1 MFLVNIPVGLV
12 ALVLAK
18 RVLIESRAPGR
29 RRVPD
34 LLGGLLLAL
43 TIASLVLG
51 VVKGQEWG
59 WDGGRVIG
67 AFAGALVL
75 GAWFIL
81 RSSRHRTPVV
91 DLSLLRVR
99 AFAISNGVT
108 VVMAAGFYS
117 YTLCNV
123 LFLTGVWRYSILRAG
138 LALMPGPFTAMAVA
152 GPAGR
157 LVERHGHRAVI
168 VPGALIWAAGMAFFA
183 TQVGTGRDFPGHL
196 APGPSDP
203 GRGRWPELPH
213 AQRRR
218 RRLGPRHPLCRCH
231 FTELG
236 RPPDRR
242 GARHRD
248 PDRDP
253 RPPRSP
259 RPAAALPPRLA
270 VRRRLLPVREHRHLG
285 LLVQRLSE
293 APGTPLA
300 AGGPA
305 ADEDGAGPPGPAPAR
320 PSLYESEGEEHE
332 PEPQTTAEFLRN
344 VELFSGLTPELLE
357 EVAAL
362 AETVGLARGEW
373 LFRQDEQADGVYIV
387 ALGHLEVLQD
397 DNDGHEQINTLTR
410 GAVLG
415 ELALLSES
423 TRSASV
429 RALRDSQLLRIGKSA
444 FAALLRS
451 EPELALSLT
460 RILPAQLQASRA
472 VPVASRARPVTIA
485 LHGLAG
491 RPRPARAGRQ
501 AQLGALQPAAVWRSC
516 TRAPRRAGRASRRAR
531 RAPAGFAPLIERC
544 ESENEHLLML
554 CGLGEGTEAWDEFCL
569 ARADRVL
576 LAADVS
582 APLEQHAAAL
592 ERLHGADLMAFGS
605 EPGAGRLARWVEALD
620 PPALHAIGTA
630 TRGADIARSARR
642 LSGRAVGAV
651 LAGGGARAFAHLGAL
666 EVLGPGGAGRRP
678 RRRRRHGCRSSAP
691 MLASGFRFGRHGR
704 LLFCGVGQAQPD
716 QRLHGAAARP

>member
-1 MFLVNIPVGLV
+1 M
-12 ALVLAK
+12 
-18 RVLIESRAPGR
+18 
-29 RRVPD
+29 
-34 LLGGLLLAL
+34 
-43 TIASLVLG
+43 
-51 VVKGQEWG
+51 
-59 WDGGRVIG
+59 
-67 AFAGALVL
+67 
-75 GAWFIL
+75 
-81 RSSRHRTPVV
+81 
-91 DLSLLRVR
+91 
-99 AFAISNGVT
+99 
-108 VVMAAGFYS
+108 
-117 YTLCNV
+117 
-123 LFLTGVWRYSILRAG
+123 
-138 LALMPGPFTAMAVA
+138 
-152 GPAGR
+152 
-157 LVERHGHRAVI
+157 
-168 VPGALIWAAGMAFFA
+168 
-183 TQVGTGRDFPGHL
+183 
-196 APGPSDP
+196 
-203 GRGRWPELPH
+203 
-213 AQRRR
+213 
-218 RRLGPRHPLCRCH
+218 
-231 FTELG
+231 
-236 RPPDRR
+236 
-242 GARHRD
+242 
-248 PDRDP
+248 
-253 RPPRSP
+253 
-259 RPAAALPPRLA
+259 
-270 VRRRLLPVREHRHLG
+270 
-285 LLVQRLSE
+285 QRLSE

-460 RILPAQLQASRA
+460 RILSAQLQASRA

-485 LHGLAG
+485 LHGLTGGPDLLELADELSWELCSEG
-491 RPRPARAGRQ
+491 RVAVLYPSAAESRAGE
-501 AQLGALQPAAVWRSC
+501 PASE
-516 TRAPRRAGRASRRAR
+516 ASAR
-531 RAPAGFAPLIERC
+531 FAPLIERC

-666 EVLGPGGAGRRP
+666 EVLGQAGLVVDRVGGVSIVSVH
-678 RRRRRHGCRSSAP
+678 RRHARLG
-691 MLASGFRFGRHGR
+691 LRFGRHGR
-704 LLFCGVGQAQPD
+704 LLLRGVGQAQPD
-716 QRLHGAAARP
+716 QRLHGAAHGPDPRPQGRTNARTGLRRGGDRGAGAALLLRQRQPARRAPRGRPPRPAERDGRGEHVPAPDRSAAAPR